1 MTKATAE
8 DKKIADFLNG
18 SSLFQ
23 ANNNPE
29 FKGPTMILAEP
40 PGGFGNLQYQMPKK
54 SYPGTKKRPYP
65 FNLGQG

>member
-1 MTKATAE
+1 VPEDIKVSKATAE

-40 PGGFGNLQYQMPKK
+40 PGGFGNL
-54 SYPGTKKRPYP
+54 
-65 FNLGQG
+65 